1 MTVFLT
7 VGMSW
12 KNRHFRHN
20 RHMEPYRIAV
30 IRMVV
35 FFEIA
40 KNWQLPVW
48 LPFIEGSQGNSPDK
62 MRLAAKGVSC
72 NSTLEMMIS
81 LTFRRVY
88 VEEKEKMTGKKDRE
102 FSMRPQ
108 GKKSGIGEKMVCSR
122 QKPETNQFAKEA
134 RRRPET

>member
-1 MTVFLT
+1 
-7 VGMSW
+7 
-12 KNRHFRHN
+12 
-20 RHMEPYRIAV
+20 MEPYRIAV

-62 MRLAAKGVSC
+62 MRSAAKGVSC
-72 NSTLEMMIS
+72 NSTLETME
-81 LTFRRVY
+81 FPVFGRVY
-88 VEEKEKMTGKKDRE
+88 VMEKEKMTGKKDRE
-102 FSMRPQ
+102 LSIRSQ
-108 GKKSGIGEKMVCSR
+108 AKKSGIGEKMVCSW

-134 RRRPET
+134 QRRPET

>member
-1 MTVFLT
+1 
-7 VGMSW
+7 
-12 KNRHFRHN
+12 
-20 RHMEPYRIAV
+20 
-30 IRMVV
+30 
-35 FFEIA
+35 
-40 KNWQLPVW
+40 
-48 LPFIEGSQGNSPDK
+48 

-102 FSMRPQ
+102 LSIRSQ
-108 GKKSGIGEKMVCSR
+108 AKKSGIGEKMVCSW

-134 RRRPET
+134 QRRPET

>member
-1 MTVFLT
+1 
-7 VGMSW
+7 MS
-12 KNRHFRHN
+12 
-20 RHMEPYRIAV
+20 
-30 IRMVV
+30 
-35 FFEIA
+35 A
-40 KNWQLPVW
+40 KAQNWQLPVW

-102 FSMRPQ
+102 FTMRPQ

-134 RRRPET
+134 QRRPET